1 MMSLFPLG
9 AGNIETSEMRSRSKV
24 NIKHLRQHW
33 FFKKD
38 LRKLKSSLC
47 FLPFLHSLK
56 PNLPSYEQMEG
67 LTVDKLFNGP
77 SFMETQP
84 DLEQVHVLEDGT
96 AVIYG
101 CTVEQSQLPDPEK
114 MQLDEY
120 LMEETKPL
128 NTNFILPDQQLALCY
143 TCPVYFGSFENKQ
156 RVLEALCNEIH
167 SFQSGE

>member
-9 AGNIETSEMRSRSKV
+9 AGHIETSEMRSRSKV

-67 LTVDKLFNGP
+67 LTVDKLFNGGWN
-77 SFMETQP
+77 SR
-84 DLEQVHVLEDGT
+84 DLWLYCRTVPATRPREN
-96 AVIYG
+96 AVI
-101 CTVEQSQLPDPEK
+101 
-114 MQLDEY
+114 
-120 LMEETKPL
+120 
-128 NTNFILPDQQLALCY
+128 F
-143 TCPVYFGSFENKQ
+143 
-156 RVLEALCNEIH
+156 
-167 SFQSGE
+167 